1 MEWGEGGRM
10 ERWRVTDKRREGG
23 GGRDFSPFQDRLNY
37 LRFLFRSP
45 RSMYM
50 ELEEFNDNALMG
62 KKEGDK
68 GDKD

>member
-1 MEWGEGGRM
+1 MERDRGVGGGR
-10 ERWRVTDKRREGG
+10 E

-62 KKEGDK
+62 KKERDK

>member
-1 MEWGEGGRM
+1 MEWGEG
-10 ERWRVTDKRREGG
+10 EE
-23 GGRDFSPFQDRLNY
+23 GRDFSPFQDRLNY